1 MRRLASFLV
10 PLVTT
15 LVACSHLPAQAQPL
29 PASQTPRGTLP
40 AFKSDEDLLA
50 LFTQWRERARKDEA
64 ARRQNMA
71 AADGQLSQAAPAAPA
86 ALGAKAEESITNVQ
100 HAGVDEGGIVKVH
113 GDHLVIL
120 RRGRLF
126 TVAVGGQ
133 RLDPVS
139 SIDAFAPGSDPG
151 GTWYDEMLISGDQV
165 VVIGFSYARGGTEL
179 GLFDITAGGKLS
191 YRATYHLRSNDYY
204 SSRNYASRLISTN
217 AGTKLVLYSPLY
229 VHPYAADPLAS
240 LPAVRRWQ
248 PQATAADF
256 KRIPPARRIYRADDD
271 LDPRDGLAFHSVTL
285 CDLGQ
290 PELACESTAVL
301 GPAGRVFY
309 VSPTAV
315 YVWASPWRPRATA
328 GARSAVYRIPLDGT
342 APSALRVA
350 GSPID
355 QLSFLE
361 TEGRLNVLVRAE
373 GRGEAMWAAE
383 TRPGALALLR
393 IALSG
398 FGDGR
403 DVAPAESYT
412 PLPSPAPGALMNRYV
427 GRYLVYGTG
436 AGWGRASS
444 TADGTVFA
452 IDYGAGRAAFG
463 LPIAHSVER
472 IEALG
477 RHALVVGNQGT
488 DLHFTSLLL
497 EAQPSVAKT
506 YVRKNAAQG
515 ETRTHGFFYRAEA
528 DDRGVLGLPIVGGG
542 EPASGQLR
550 RASAAVL
557 YLRNTALAL
566 NEIGALQAAQDAGAV
581 KDGCK
586 ASCVDWYGN
595 SRPIFLRGRVFALM
609 GYEIVEGRLA
619 SNGLSE
625 VRRMSFA
632 PVPIEVS
639 TR

>member
-1 MRRLASFLV
+1 MRRLA
-10 PLVTT
+10 PLLIPIATT
-15 LVACSHLPAQAQPL
+15 LAACSHLPAQAQL
-29 PASQTPRGTLP
+29 APATPVTAQRATLP
-40 AFKSDEDLLA
+40 AFRSDEELLA
-50 LFTQWRERARKDEA
+50 LFQQWRERARKDEA
-64 ARRQNMA
+64 ARRQGQVSAEAQATPSAPAAKA
-71 AADGQLSQAAPAAPA
+71 AAD
-86 ALGAKAEESITNVQ
+86 ESITNVQ

-151 GTWYDEMLISGDQV
+151 GTWYDEMLIAGDQV

-179 GLFDITAGGKLS
+179 GLFDIGRNGQLRH
-191 YRATYHLRSNDYY
+191 RATYHLRSNDYY
-204 SSRNYASRLISTN
+204 SSRNYASRLIGS
-217 AGTKLVLYSPLY
+217 KLVLYSPLY
-229 VHPYAADPLAS
+229 VHPYSADPLTA

-248 PQATAADF
+248 PQATPADF

-285 CDLGQ
+285 CDLAQ
-290 PELACESTAVL
+290 PELTCESTAVL
-301 GPAGRVFY
+301 GPAGCVFY

-315 YVWASPWRPRATA
+315 YVWASPWRRTTQ
-328 GARSAVYRIPLDGT
+328 GTARSAVYRIPLDGAAPT
-342 APSALRVA
+342 ALKVA

-361 TEGRLNVLVRAE
+361 ADGGLNVLVRAE

-393 IALSG
+393 IDLNA

-403 DVAPAESYT
+403 DAAPADSYT
-412 PLPSPAPGALMNRYV
+412 RLPSPAPGALMNRYV

-436 AGWGRASS
+436 AGWGRATC

-452 IDYGAGRAAFG
+452 IDYAAGRAAFG

-488 DLHFTSLLL
+488 DLHFTSLQLD
-497 EAQPSVAKT
+497 AQPSVART
-506 YVRKNAAQG
+506 FVRRNAAQG
-515 ETRTHGFFYRAEA
+515 ETRTHGFFYRAET
-528 DDRGVLGLPIVGGG
+528 DERGLLGLPIVGGG

-550 RASAAVL
+550 RSSASVL
-557 YLRNTALAL
+557 FLRNSSLAL
-566 NEIGALQAAQDAGAV
+566 SEIGALQASPEASAV

-609 GYEIVEGRLA
+609 GYELVEGRLTA
-619 SNGLSE
+619 GGLSE
-625 VRRMSFA
+625 LRRTSFA
-632 PVPIEVS
+632 PAPIEVS
-639 TR
+639 AR